1 MQTTRL
7 GFCLFL
13 GFLGLIALTT
23 AIAAEFKHTQAS
35 EVTYEHGECTLPSSP
50 ALALG
55 TAAAIAL
62 LLAQLSSNA
71 MGGCV
76 CCCTR
81 HVNKVPSRNI
91 SIATLSL
98 FMSWITFAFA
108 FFLLVA
114 GSSMNQK
121 QPYKNQWID
130 DECYVVKP
138 GIFAT
143 AASLSL
149 VTVMLNIIFYL
160 AITTK
165 KVEDLPTFSYPV
177 SNGHANGGGNNHV
190 ISVAAN
196 PAADDETK
204 DAAATKE
211 G

>member
-13 GFLGLIALTT
+13 GFLGLIALST

-62 LLAQLSSNA
+62 LLAQLSANA

-81 HVNKVPSRNI
+81 NVNKVPSRNI

-114 GSSMNQK
+114 GSSMNQR

-177 SNGHANGGGNNHV
+177 SNGHANGSRNDHV
-190 ISVAAN
+190 ISVDVS
-196 PAADDETK
+196 PAADETK
-204 DAAATKE
+204 DVAARKE